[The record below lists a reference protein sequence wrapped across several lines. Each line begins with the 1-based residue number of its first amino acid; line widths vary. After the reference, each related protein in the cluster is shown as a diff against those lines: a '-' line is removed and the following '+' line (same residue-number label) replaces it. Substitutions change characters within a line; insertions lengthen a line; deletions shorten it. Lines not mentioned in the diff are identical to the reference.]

1 MINQTLNEAD
11 SKMKK
16 AVEVT
21 REDFAA
27 IRTGRAKC
35 SARSPAASWSRAA
48 TGR

>member
-27 IRTGRAKC
+27 IRTGRANPV
-35 SARSPAASWSRAA
+35 SYTHLTLPTILRV
-48 TGR
+48 